1 MSFRWAKRL
10 GGLALL
16 ALFCSC
22 SFYQATPEV
31 KAFLTGLSGSK
42 AYDSLSRVKVEET
55 YRSLDLLNQELG
67 RMSIS
72 FEMDKSDATSFYWHR
87 INLYSGDQIVNGITK
102 AEYLLKKVEGSYH
115 TYIKTNDA
123 QPSDLVI
130 SDDKASSLIRDIIYT
145 PQESYDSGGLYY
157 GDTFK
162 VNTGSF
168 PQDCFTLD
176 AEKSVLTFAC
186 SYENTLKTDAGADE
200 KLDSDQKI
208 SINAQGLLTA
218 SYELLRVVSSG
229 KAGENI
235 LTPNYQVELTPVTSL

>member
-10 GGLALL
+10 GGL

-55 YRSLDLLNQELG
+55 YRSLDSLNQELG

-72 FEMDKSDATSFYWHR
+72 FEMDKSDANSLYWHR
-87 INLYSGDQIVNGITK
+87 INLYTGDQVVSGVTK
-102 AEYLLKKVEGSYH
+102 AEYLLKKVDGYYH
-115 TYIKTNDA
+115 TYIRNNA
-123 QPSDLVI
+123 EAIQDLTI
-130 SDDKASSLIRDIIYT
+130 SVDKASSLIRDVIYT

-157 GDTFK
+157 GDIFK
-162 VNTGSF
+162 VNTGKF
-168 PQDCFTLD
+168 PQDCFSLN
-176 AEKSVLTFAC
+176 AEKSELTFAC
-186 SYENTLKTDAGADE
+186 SYENNLKTDSGGDE

-208 SINAQGLLTA
+208 SINAKGLLTS

-235 LTPNYQVELTPVTSL
+235 LKPTYEGSFPLLTSL